1 MICNGWTWTLD
12 LIEHLVAHPDVRH
25 LLLVG
30 AYRDNEVGPA
40 HSLARTLARIRG
52 AGGRVRET
60 VLAPLRPEDV
70 ARLLADALHTDPQQV
85 RPLAEL
91 VFEKTAGNP
100 FFSIQFLLA
109 LAEQAL
115 LAFDP
120 STATWTWDLPHIRAK
135 SFTDN
140 VAELM
145 AAKLSGLPPAT

>member
-1 MICNGWTWTLD
+1 M
-12 LIEHLVAHPDVRH
+12 
-25 LLLVG
+25 
-30 AYRDNEVGPA
+30 
-40 HSLARTLARIRG
+40 
-52 AGGRVRET
+52 
-60 VLAPLRPEDV
+60 
-70 ARLLADALHTDPQQV
+70 

-100 FFSIQFLLA
+100 FFTIQFLLA

-120 STATWTWDLPHIRAK
+120 GTAAWTWDLPHIRAK

-145 AAKLSGLPPAT
+145 AAKLNSLPPATQERSGTVRLSGQRRRGGYARRGARRA